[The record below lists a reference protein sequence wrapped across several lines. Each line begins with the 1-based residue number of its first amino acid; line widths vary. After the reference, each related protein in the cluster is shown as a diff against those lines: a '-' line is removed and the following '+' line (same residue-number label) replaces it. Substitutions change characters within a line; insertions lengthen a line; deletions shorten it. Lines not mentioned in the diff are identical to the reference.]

1 MDRDK
6 LSKLLLNTYRN
17 TILSWMILLCL
28 VLLTFVS
35 FMDGRYTWGILS
47 AFAICII
54 ILPGS
59 FFKDLSIM
67 PPWYLLVLVAL
78 PIVGN
83 AIDYHL
89 FSTSIPHYVSVAT
102 IALLAAAE
110 INWFTSVK
118 MDHKFAILFVFITT
132 LAISGLWYLMQWLL
146 DINIGTSFILD
157 GRSQETINTEV
168 MYEFMYATVA
178 GIVAGLI
185 FGWYFGH
192 KGRSTPS
199 GIRFPS
205 KDEQDI
211 PAYTSTRP
219 PEPIR
224 KLLRISQKKQE
235 LATRVMQACL
245 LIMTFAGIYL
255 KDTHVVLNAIAALG
269 ITFVP
274 TVLTRKYYISLDP
287 SLTLWITLAV
297 FLDALGTLSFYETV
311 ARWDNLTHAL
321 SASVIAAAGYVII
334 RAIDIYTDD
343 LYIPPRFMFIFIL
356 LFVLAAGVIWEILEF
371 LTDEMVVMFE
381 MEAFLTQHGI
391 SDTMRD
397 MLFDLLGALAVAAW
411 GTAYLSDISHRIA
424 RRIESFSASRNEK

>member
-1 MDRDK
+1 
-6 LSKLLLNTYRN
+6 
-17 TILSWMILLCL
+17 
-28 VLLTFVS
+28 
-35 FMDGRYTWGILS
+35 
-47 AFAICII
+47 
-54 ILPGS
+54 
-59 FFKDLSIM
+59 M
-67 PPWYLLVLVAL
+67 PPWYLLMLVAL
-78 PIVGN
+78 PMAGN
-83 AIDYHL
+83 VIDYHL

-102 IALLAAAE
+102 ISLLAAAE

-118 MDHKFAILFVFITT
+118 MDHKFAIILVFITT

-157 GRSQETINTEV
+157 GRSQETVNTVV

-178 GIVAGLI
+178 GIIAGLI
-185 FGWYFGH
+185 FGWYF
-192 KGRSTPS
+192 KSRGRSIPS

-205 KDEQDI
+205 KNERDI
-211 PAYTSTRP
+211 PAYTLTRP
-219 PEPIR
+219 PAPIS
-224 KLLRISQKKQE
+224 KLLKISQKKQE
-235 LATRVMQACL
+235 LATRTMQACL
-245 LIMTFAGIYL
+245 LTMMFAGIYL
-255 KDTHVVLNAIAALG
+255 RETHVVLNSIAALG

-274 TVLTRKYYISLDP
+274 NVLTRKYYISLDP

-297 FLDALGTLSFYETV
+297 FLHALGTLSFYETV

-334 RAIDIYTDD
+334 RAIDIYTDE
-343 LYIPPRFMFIFIL
+343 LYIPPRFMFVFIL

-371 LTDEMVVMFE
+371 LTDEIVAKFE

-397 MLFDLLGALAVAAW
+397 MFFDLLGALAVAAW
-411 GTAYLSDISHRIA
+411 GTAYLSDISYRIA